1 MATDKL
7 QSFEEFWPYYLGE
20 HRLPRNRFLHYIGT
34 FFSTALLVW
43 VILTQHWWF
52 LPLVLIAGYGPAW
65 IGHFF
70 LEKNR
75 PATFTY
81 PLWSL
86 AADYKMFYYAL
97 TGRLKYEWPK
107 YF

>member
-1 MATDKL
+1 MSEKELKTF
-7 QSFEEFWPYYLGE
+7 SEFWPYYLGE
-20 HRLPRNRFLHYIGT
+20 HRLPRNRFLHYMGT
-34 FFSTALLVW
+34 SFSTLIFLWMLLSQNWWLFLVALV
-43 VILTQHWWF
+43 
-52 LPLVLIAGYGPAW
+52 AGYGPAW
-65 IGHFF
+65 VGHFF

-86 AADYKMFYYAL
+86 AADYKMFYYAI
-97 TGRLKYEWPK
+97 TGRLKRELAK